1 MAGPDKAERGIP
13 RRVVLGAL
21 GALPLAGSVYAQ
33 APIGD
38 DTPESVFRAFAARA
52 ESLAAADYVE
62 PSETLPDPFRNLG
75 YDSYRR
81 VRAQSARAAWAEG
94 ASQFAVLPLP
104 RGWLF
109 RRAVVINLVEDGV
122 AKPPLDLTP
131 FVDFEDFPDLGAAE
145 RAALGISG
153 WRALKRGATGDW
165 DEIAVFQ
172 GGVYFRAVAPGLNYG
187 ISARALAIGTAAPG
201 GEEFPDFT
209 EFTVFKP
216 AVGATSLEAVA
227 LLDSPSVAGAYRFR
241 ISPGVETVMEIQATL
256 IPRRPL
262 ATMGIAAASSMFSH
276 GPADRVGTDDFRTE
290 VHDSDGLAIQMRN
303 GERVWRPLANP
314 RWVQVSSFHAPDV
327 AGFGLLQRQRDFT
340 AYSDYEA
347 RYERRPSLWVEPLS
361 VWGEGAVVLTEI
373 PTLDEYND
381 NIVAFWRPATPWSAG
396 QPQSFAYRLRWN
408 ATGPEP
414 DARAP
419 VAATRV
425 GATPHAPGNRRF
437 VVDFT
442 ALNSYQL
449 SNLSADV
456 WCSDGEVRDA
466 HVVVEPGVI
475 RVAFDFNPKGARSA
489 EFHAALL
496 SAGTQISETWLFR
509 WTPD

>member
-1 MAGPDKAERGIP
+1 MESHDKARQGMP

-33 APIGD
+33 APGGA
-38 DTPESVFRAFAARA
+38 TPDSVFRDATVRA
-52 ESLAAADYVE
+52 QGLAAAAYVE
-62 PSETLPDPFRNLG
+62 PTETLPEPFRNLG

-81 VRAQSARAAWAEG
+81 VRAQSARAAWANG
-94 ASQFAVLPLP
+94 ASPFAVLPLP

-109 RRAVVINLVEDGV
+109 HRPVVITLVENG
-122 AKPPLDLTP
+122 AIGAPLDLTP
-131 FVDFEDFPDLGAAE
+131 YVDFEEFPDLGAAD
-145 RAALGISG
+145 RAALGVSG
-153 WRALKRGATGDW
+153 WRALKPGAAGGW

-209 EFTVFKP
+209 EFTIFQP
-216 AVGATSLEAVA
+216 APGANALEAVA
-227 LLDSPSVAGAYRFR
+227 LLDSPSVAGAYRFKL
-241 ISPGVETVMEIQATL
+241 IPGIETIMEIEAVL

-262 ATMGIAAASSMFSH
+262 ATMGVAAASSMFSH
-276 GPADRVGTDDFRTE
+276 APVDRVGADDFRTE

-303 GERVWRPLANP
+303 GERTWRPLSNP
-314 RWVQVSSFHAPDV
+314 RWVQVSSFQAPDV
-327 AGFGLLQRQRDFT
+327 AGFGLLQRQRDFE

-361 VWGEGAVVLTEI
+361 AWGEGAVVLTEI

-381 NIVAFWRPATPWSAG
+381 NIVAFWRPAAPWPAG
-396 QPQSFAYRLRWN
+396 QAQSFAYRLRWN
-408 ATGPEP
+408 ATGPAP
-414 DARAP
+414 DARFP
-419 VAATRV
+419 VKATRV

-437 VVDFT
+437 IVDFT
-442 ALNSYQL
+442 ALSSYQL

-466 HVVVEPGVI
+466 HVVVEPGLVRI
-475 RVAFDFNPKGARSA
+475 AFDLDPKGARQV
-489 EFHAALL
+489 ELHAALL
-496 SAGTQISETWLFR
+496 GGGQQISETWLFR